1 MEARLKI
8 GIVGSG
14 ITGMSA
20 AWLLN
25 EHHDVT
31 LIEADDRI
39 GGHTNTVEVERNGK
53 RVAVDTGFIVFNQAT
68 YPNLTALFAHLGVET
83 TATEMTFAASMDRG
97 GFEYSGSLAGMFA
110 QRRNLFRPRLWSMV
124 RGILRFYKEAPELL
138 ANADPELTLGRF
150 LTLGGYSESFV
161 RDHLL
166 PMGAAIWSTPDTDM
180 LDYPAVAFIRFCENH
195 GLLELSERPKWRTV
209 TGGGIEYAK
218 RLLAPLGARV
228 HLGDAVD
235 SLLRTPQ
242 GVMLRT
248 RSGKVESFDHVILA
262 CHADQ
267 SYALLRKKSSP
278 EKAALGAFRYQ
289 PNRAVLHQDP
299 SLMPKRKSLWSCW
312 NYLGGDQQSDSVS
325 VTYWMNDLQHLDR
338 DVPLFVTLNPNRPIR
353 EDLTIAEFDYEHP
366 VFDQAAISAQRSI
379 WDLQGQGGVW
389 FAGAWCGA
397 GFHEDGL
404 QAGLAVAEALGGVRR
419 PWTVEQESGR
429 IALPESWS
437 QRCWRRAA

>member
-235 SLLRTPQ
+235 PSSALP
-242 GVMLRT
+242 
-248 RSGKVESFDHVILA
+248 KVLCFE
-262 CHADQ
+262 
-267 SYALLRKKSSP
+267 R
-278 EKAALGAFRYQ
+278 
-289 PNRAVLHQDP
+289 
-299 SLMPKRKSLWSCW
+299 
-312 NYLGGDQQSDSVS
+312 
-325 VTYWMNDLQHLDR
+325 
-338 DVPLFVTLNPNRPIR
+338 
-353 EDLTIAEFDYEHP
+353 
-366 VFDQAAISAQRSI
+366 DQAKLRASI
-379 WDLQGQGGVW
+379 M
-389 FAGAWCGA
+389 
-397 GFHEDGL
+397 
-404 QAGLAVAEALGGVRR
+404 
-419 PWTVEQESGR
+419 
-429 IALPESWS
+429 
-437 QRCWRRAA
+437 